1 LAENDRFVE
10 DIADK
15 DDDFAAW
22 YQDVVKK
29 AELAELSEVRG
40 CMVIRPYG
48 YALWENMQAAL
59 DARFKATG
67 HVNAYFPLFIPESLF
82 RLEAE
87 LVEGFNPELPWIT
100 EAGGEQLP
108 ERLAVR
114 PTSEAIILKTY
125 SKWVQSWRDLPILI
139 NQWAN
144 VVRWEKR
151 PRLFLRTVEFLWQE
165 GHTVHRTE
173 EEARAEVAQMLDVYR
188 EFAETELAMPVIQG
202 RKSEKEKFAGALE
215 TYTIE
220 AMMGDGRA
228 LQSGTSHFFGQKFAR
243 AFGINFLDI
252 DGQRRDGWTT
262 SWGSS
267 TRMVGGVI
275 MTHGDESG
283 LIFPPRVAPYQVVI
297 IPIFRSDD
305 ERAQVLEAVEAISRD
320 FRGRIRYHV
329 DWSDNRPGW
338 KYSEWEMRGVPLRLE
353 IGPRDVAQRQALS
366 VRRDNRA
373 KEPIP
378 FDALL
383 TRVPELLDDLQRSLL
398 ERARQFRESRT
409 VHVKT
414 IDELANHLEEQR
426 GFFWAPWCGSAE
438 CEAEVKART
447 GATLRCIPLEG
458 GDVSGSCLVC
468 QGTAAQTAVFAQAY

>member
-1 LAENDRFVE
+1 MADQDRYVE
-10 DIADK
+10 DIADI

-48 YALWENMQAAL
+48 YALWENMQAGL

-82 RLEAE
+82 RQEAE

-188 EFAETELAMPVIQG
+188 DFAETELAMPVIPG

-228 LQSGTSHFFGQKFAR
+228 LQSGTSHFFGQHFAR
-243 AFGINFLDI
+243 AFGISFLDM
-252 DGQRRDGWTT
+252 DGERRDGWTT
-262 SWGSS
+262 SWGAS
-267 TRMVGGVI
+267 TRLVGGVI

-283 LIFPPRVAPYQVVI
+283 LILPPRVAPYQVVI
-297 IPIFRSDD
+297 VPIFRNED
-305 ERAQVLEAVEAISRD
+305 ERSQVRETVEAISRE
-320 FRGRIRYHV
+320 FRGQIRHHV

-353 IGPRDVAQRQALS
+353 IGPRDVAQRQVLS
-366 VRRDNRA
+366 VRRDDRTKA
-373 KEPIP
+373 PISL
-378 FDALL
+378 DALGV
-383 TRVPELLDDLQRSLL
+383 RVPELLVDIQRSLL
-398 ERARQFRESRT
+398 ERARAFRESRT
-409 VHVKT
+409 VHVRT
-414 IDELANHLEEQR
+414 IDELAEQIEQQR
-426 GFFWAPWCGSAE
+426 GFFWAPWCGSPA

-447 GATLRCIPLEG
+447 GATLRCIPLDG
-458 GDVSGSCLVC
+458 GDTAGSCLVC
-468 QGTAAQTAVFAQAY
+468 QGATAQTAVFAQAY